1 MYTPLLVAAT
11 ASPTGDAPP
20 SLGLDSRSYRERE
33 VMDSPD
39 PPKNQ
44 DRPTLETEQV
54 IRWIT
59 EEPTSDSRSW
69 ESHRGGD
76 NWRHALVAEPM
87 THPVLRPPVPV
98 LTVLDDGSQ
107 TKGEEIRLRGAS
119 FTIGR
124 SEGDLVLPND
134 QTLSSV
140 HAEIQRVEYRGQ
152 FHWLLKDKDTSNGTF
167 VRINSANIF
176 DDTVVLLGLRR
187 FRWQVPFAK
196 LRSDSEGAT
205 RMLDTEGEKDHLRPR
220 LVESGKAG
228 EGLVFEI
235 RQPTTTIGRLG
246 GDADLQIDDPHL
258 APLHATILY
267 SPPATPV
274 IESRKTVNGV
284 WVNVRAIKLSEKAFF
299 RCGEQAFFFRLS

>member
-1 MYTPLLVAAT
+1 
-11 ASPTGDAPP
+11 
-20 SLGLDSRSYRERE
+20 
-33 VMDSPD
+33 MDS
-39 PPKNQ
+39 PKNQ
-44 DRPTLETEQV
+44 DPATLATEQV

-59 EEPTSDSRSW
+59 EDPTADGSSW
-69 ESHRGGD
+69 ESHRAGD
-76 NWRHALVAEPM
+76 NWRNALVAEPLIR
-87 THPVLRPPVPV
+87 PVLRPPFPV

-107 TKGEEIRLRGAS
+107 TKGEEIRLRGEN

-124 SEGDLVLPND
+124 SEGDLVLPHD
-134 QTLSSV
+134 HTLSAI

-152 FHWLLKDKDTSNGTF
+152 FHWLLKDKNTSNGTF
-167 VRINSANIF
+167 VRVNSANVF

-187 FRWQVPFAK
+187 FRWEVPFAN
-196 LRSDSEGAT
+196 LRNDSEGAT
-205 RMLDTEGEKDHLRPR
+205 RMLDADGEKDHLRPR
-220 LVESGKAG
+220 LLESGKAG

-258 APLHATILY
+258 ATLHASIVY

-284 WVNVRAIKLSEKAFF
+284 WVNVRTIKLREKAFF
-299 RCGEQAFFFRLS
+299 RCGEQVFYFRLS